1 MGVDD
6 NAPRGIFHTRSSLKN
21 RGAVFSLGARG
32 DVIGA
37 QLKAPIIVPHA
48 ASKAETKVRYCC
60 HILDIK
66 FKLFHFCSILT
77 NLYSGAY
84 NSHCWKMPA
93 ENSYS

>member
-48 ASKAETKVRYCC
+48 ASKAETKVSYGYP
-60 HILDIK
+60 LSIK
-66 FKLFHFCSILT
+66 
-77 NLYSGAY
+77 N
-84 NSHCWKMPA
+84 
-93 ENSYS
+93 

>member
-6 NAPRGIFHTRSSLKN
+6 NAPRGLFHTRSSLKN

-48 ASKAETKVRYCC
+48 ASKAETKVCYCQNIYF
-60 HILDIK
+60 IL
-66 FKLFHFCSILT
+66 
-77 NLYSGAY
+77 Y
-84 NSHCWKMPA
+84 
-93 ENSYS
+93 